1 MSSDNSAIGFVSSTI
16 GFPAD
21 ESQFSFIISKN
32 ENDCE
37 KCRLNPLDIVK
48 VQVQE
53 NEYIYASVVSVQSM
67 TDAPDHVANYI
78 SNNFG
83 KGAEP
88 KAMNRIAFYCVSA
101 KVLFNEN
108 DNYFPVKNGDN
119 VYLCDNVKELY
130 KIIYSGYSDE
140 DKEKQNYIPIAK
152 QTMYNGGLELCALL
166 DKRYLIG
173 PDAAHLNISGM
184 SGVASKTTKAM
195 AILREL
201 YNRDEDIRI
210 VIFNTKGED
219 FIDLTEKSIEDLDSI
234 YQELQR
240 FGNRSENSFSP
251 TTLRP
256 MLANK
261 QSKTKNGENFV
272 LKYSIQKK
280 KGNLDLLV
288 VDDADTTGTMDG
300 CTKVIQN
307 WEDKVVK
314 DWDGLKSAVT
324 TQAGK
329 KEKDNTTGI
338 QGISWKKY
346 SRVINRVIDDSGLFV
361 AKGSD
366 IEDLSELLEKK
377 LKDNVANRV
386 LVIDLAA
393 LDNNPLQ
400 QAYVFGCTMRAIREY
415 CAKDKDNKVAVF
427 VDELNKYASE
437 DTSATS
443 PILMDLIDVAE
454 RGRSLGLCLVTAE
467 QSLSIIHR
475 RIKANIANY
484 IYGRTGTLELTQ
496 FDYEMIPQVFKQQ
509 MTMFL
514 HADGLICTSTL
525 NTGLLKAKF
534 PDKFYEEK

>member
-32 ENDCE
+32 EDDCE

-101 KVLFNEN
+101 KVLINEN

-119 VYLCDNVKELY
+119 VYLCDNVEELY
-130 KIIYSGYSDE
+130 KIIYSGYSND
-140 DKEKQNYIPIAK
+140 DKEKQNYIPIAI

-201 YNRDEDIRI
+201 YYCDKDITI
-210 VIFNTKGED
+210 VIFNTKGN
-219 FIDLTEKSIEDLDSI
+219 DLLQLNNSKDKLDPIYGKLALFRGGEKSKVPFPSI
-234 YQELQR
+234 
-240 FGNRSENSFSP
+240 
-251 TTLRP
+251 TLRP
-256 MLANK
+256 IDDY
-261 QSKTKNGENFV
+261 V
-272 LKYSIQKK
+272 LDYGTQKE

-288 VDDADTTGTMDG
+288 VDDADTTGTMDS
-300 CTKVIQN
+300 CTKVVQNGKFTEASN
-307 WEDKVVK
+307 WEELK
-314 DWDGLKSAVT
+314 DTV
-324 TQAGK
+324 
-329 KEKDNTTGI
+329 EKINSKQHGI
-338 QGISWKKY
+338 TADSWRKY
-346 SRVINRVIDDSGLFV
+346 SRVISRVIDGSGLFDDNNDNNN
-361 AKGSD
+361 K
-366 IEDLSELLEKK
+366 DLSVLLKEK
-377 LKDNVANRV
+377 LNPKDRKDRHRV
-386 LVIDLAA
+386 FVIDLAE

-415 CAKDKDNKVAVF
+415 CVKDKNNKVAVF

-437 DTSATS
+437 DTSASS

-496 FDYEMIPQVFKQQ
+496 YDYAMIPQVFKQQ
-509 MTMFL
+509 MTMFQ
-514 HADGLICTSTL
+514 HADGLIYTPTL